1 MRLIRLPVNGL
12 SGSDVGHTPQ
22 SATDAAADRGEAS
35 DRPPGAAPK
44 PSQDANLGQSA
55 PAESKSFAPPP
66 QPAAAR
72 EPQEPREPRESQ
84 ESQESQESREPQE
97 SPGRAARL
105 GVLSIH
111 FEGGRCR
118 VNCPFCY
125 LGKRAGTALP
135 PPLGETGDGA
145 FEALVAAAIA
155 ELSYSE
161 VAVAL
166 SEPVEPV
173 LPVLLRLAEAAARRG
188 RPMALTTTIAVA
200 MALPAAVL
208 SRFARLNLSVDPF
221 KGQLAGPAGQVA
233 AAEVQAVL
241 AAVRARARLEHVLI
255 VTLST
260 PRFAQQLW
268 GGLLGELLALD
279 GVDRVALNALK
290 PPPPWCDR
298 AFWLQALHRIRPL
311 LREHLDRRLFLDCY
325 VAARILGLGGC
336 PARPDLSPAS
346 AEESR
351 LVKLG
356 RGATPS
362 GAAVAFRSCVYQP
375 AADFVVR
382 SSADLQHRLHDFTAP
397 ATCPFPID

>member
-1 MRLIRLPVNGL
+1 MRRIRLPVNGL
-12 SGSDVGHTPQ
+12 CSSDVGHTPQ
-22 SATDAAADRGEAS
+22 SATDLEADRGKLGERIPGEAP
-35 DRPPGAAPK
+35 RP
-44 PSQDANLGQSA
+44 SEDASLGGA
-55 PAESKSFAPPP
+55 PAEPESAAPRLHE
-66 QPAAAR
+66 PAAAR
-72 EPQEPREPRESQ
+72 Q
-84 ESQESQESREPQE
+84 
-97 SPGRAARL
+97 GGAARL

-118 VNCPFCY
+118 VSCPFCY

-135 PPLGETGDGA
+135 PPLGETGDGT
-145 FEALVAAAIA
+145 FLALVTAAIE
-155 ELSYSE
+155 ELPYSE

-166 SEPVEPV
+166 SEPVEPA
-173 LPVLLRLAEAAARRG
+173 LPVLMRLAAAAARRG

-208 SRFARLNLSVDPF
+208 GLFARLNLSVDPF
-221 KGQLAGPAGQVA
+221 KGQLEGPAGQVA

-268 GGLLGELLALD
+268 GGLLGELLALPA
-279 GVDRVALNALK
+279 VDRVALNALK

-346 AEESR
+346 AEESH
-351 LVKLG
+351 LIQLG
-356 RGATPS
+356 RGANPI
-362 GAAVAFRSCVYQP
+362 GAAVAFRACVYQP

-397 ATCPFPID
+397 ARCPFPID

>member
-1 MRLIRLPVNGL
+1 MRRIRLPVTGL
-12 SGSDVGHTPQ
+12 CGSDVGHTPQ
-22 SATDAAADRGEAS
+22 SATDVEADPGNLGERTREAAQK
-35 DRPPGAAPK
+35 PG
-44 PSQDANLGQSA
+44 QDAGLARCA
-55 PAESKSFAPPP
+55 PAEPQNAAQLLR
-66 QPAAAR
+66 QPAAA
-72 EPQEPREPRESQ
+72 
-84 ESQESQESREPQE
+84 
-97 SPGRAARL
+97 GGAARL

-145 FEALVAAAIA
+145 FATLVTAAIE
-155 ELSYSE
+155 ELPYSE

-166 SEPVEPV
+166 SEPVEPA
-173 LPVLLRLAEAAARRG
+173 LPLLMRLAEAAARRS

-208 SRFARLNLSVDPF
+208 ARFARLNLSVDPF
-221 KGQLAGPAGQVA
+221 KGQLDGPAGQVA

-241 AAVRARARLEHVLI
+241 AAVRARAQLEHVLI
-255 VTLST
+255 ITLST

-268 GGLLGELLALD
+268 GGLLGELLALPA
-279 GVDRVALNALK
+279 VDRVALNALK

-325 VAARILGLGGC
+325 VAARILGIGGC

-351 LVKLG
+351 LLQLG
-356 RGATPS
+356 RGATPR

-382 SSADLQHRLHDFTAP
+382 SSAELQHRLHDFTVP
-397 ATCPFPID
+397 AICPFPID